1 MGIEAPG
8 FGPVILEGRH
18 VRLEPL
24 SRSHLAPLTV
34 EGADAAIF
42 QHYPVAYATPAGM
55 RAFLDDALQMREK
68 GTGLPFVIVARSE
81 GKPVGSTRFGN
92 IERNHRRA
100 EIGWT
105 WLAPRHQRT
114 GINTEMK
121 YLMLRHAFETL
132 KLIRVEFKTDALNE
146 QSRRALLRIGAV
158 EEGTFRN
165 HMIAQGGRIR
175 HSVYYSIIDSDWPR
189 VKQHLEQLLCQ
200 CHPER
205 SEGPPNRSLAAL
217 GMARRSPPPWPAR
230 HPRKSCLPWPSSPR
244 WPPA

>member
-1 MGIEAPG
+1 MDVEIAGI
-8 FGPVILEGRH
+8 GPVTLEGRL

-55 RAFLDDALQMREK
+55 RAFFDDALQMREK
-68 GTGLPFVIVARSE
+68 GTGVPFAIVAKSE

-132 KLIRVEFKTDALNE
+132 KLIRVEFKTDSLNE
-146 QSRRALLRIGAV
+146 KSRRALLRIDAV

-165 HMIAQGGRIR
+165 HMITQGGRIR
-175 HSVYYSIIDSDWPR
+175 HSVYYSITDGDWPR
-189 VKQHLEQLLCQ
+189 VKQHLEEL
-200 CHPER
+200 
-205 SEGPPNRSLAAL
+205 
-217 GMARRSPPPWPAR
+217 MARAAQPETTS
-230 HPRKSCLPWPSSPR
+230 
-244 WPPA
+244 

>member
-8 FGPVILEGRH
+8 FGPATLDGRH

-42 QHYPVAYATPAGM
+42 QHFPAGFSSAEGM
-55 RAFLDDALQMREK
+55 RAFFDDALQMREK
-68 GTGLPFVIVARSE
+68 GTGLPFVIIAKSE

-92 IERNHRRA
+92 LSRSHRRA

-132 KLIRVEFKTDALNE
+132 KLIRVEFKTDSLNE
-146 QSRRALLRIGAV
+146 KSRRALVRIGAV

-165 HMIAQGGRIR
+165 HMIVQSGRIR
-175 HSVYYSIIDSDWPR
+175 HSVYYSITDGDWPK
-189 VKQHLEQLLCQ
+189 VKAHLEEL
-200 CHPER
+200 
-205 SEGPPNRSLAAL
+205 
-217 GMARRSPPPWPAR
+217 MARTYASESPLPATAGR
-230 HPRKSCLPWPSSPR
+230 GTG
-244 WPPA
+244 